1 MTGAAP
7 EGAGLGLA
15 LRLARR
21 ELRGG
26 LGSFRIFLACLMLGV
41 AAIAGVGSVSQALLT
56 GLRQDG
62 RSLLGGDLDLRLVHR
77 AASAEQHAWLEA
89 RAAVSEVAHMRTM
102 ARATGPD
109 ARRVLVELR
118 AVDAF
123 YPLYGAVGLMP
134 AGPLRQVLMFRDG
147 AWGAVVDAN
156 LLPRLEIARE
166 DFTPGIR
173 VRVGETV
180 YEIRAILA
188 REPDRATRIFTF
200 GPHFMVAK
208 ASLGDTGLVRPGSM
222 IHYHYRLR
230 LPGGGGVA
238 EFRRALNETFPE
250 AGWRIR
256 ESSQAAPGI
265 SRFIERLGLFLT
277 LVGLTALLVGGLGV
291 GNAVSSYL
299 EGRTPT
305 IATLKCLGASG
316 GLIFRVYLIQ
326 IMVMAVLGAAAGL
339 ALGAGAPYLVGA
351 ILSGQLGWRLAI
363 GLYPLPL
370 AGAAAFGLLTALAF
384 TLWPLAHARA
394 VPAASLFRDL
404 VAPARNG
411 WPGARTLLAIALA
424 AAALA
429 VLAVATAADRWF
441 GIYFVLGAIAA
452 LIAFR
457 LTALGIAA
465 LARRC
470 PRPRRPGLRLA
481 IANLHR
487 PGASTGSVVTSL
499 GLGLTVLVA
508 VVLIEG
514 NLSRQVQENL
524 PEKAP
529 GFYFI
534 DIQPGQVEEFDRIV
548 RQTPGTRELR
558 RVPMLRGRISAVNG
572 LPPDRIDIPPEIAWV
587 FHGDRGL
594 TWSRQAPPDT
604 KLSAGKWWPDDY
616 WGPPLVSLDAE
627 VGRAL
632 GLGPGDRLSLNILGR
647 EVEVEIANL
656 RVVDWRGLGINFVM
670 ILSPG
675 LLEHAPQIHIATVK
689 ADSATE
695 DALERAVTD
704 RFANVSSIR
713 VKEALAAVATLLKHI
728 ATAVRAAA
736 GVTLIAGVLVLAG
749 AVAAGHRRRV
759 YDSVVLKVLGAT
771 RADIA
776 RAFLIEYG
784 LLGLITAAVAAVI
797 GSAAAYLVLTAFM
810 ETPFAFLPWAVAST
824 TLLATA
830 ITLALGFA
838 GTWRALGQKAAPVLR
853 NE

>member
-1 MTGAAP
+1 MTGAGA
-7 EGAGLGLA
+7 EGGTLGLA
-15 LRLARR
+15 LRFARR

-26 LGSFRIFLACLMLGV
+26 LGGFRVFLGCLMLGV
-41 AAIAGVGSVSQALLT
+41 AAIAGVGSVSQAVLT

-77 AASAEQHAWLEA
+77 AASAEQRAWLEA
-89 RAAVSEVAHMRTM
+89 RAAVSEVAEMRTM
-102 ARATGPD
+102 ARATGRD
-109 ARRVLVELR
+109 TRRVLVELR
-118 AVDAF
+118 AVDAR
-123 YPLYGAVGLMP
+123 YPLYGEVGLMP
-134 AGPLRQVLMFRDG
+134 AGPLEDALGFRDG
-147 AWGAVVDAN
+147 AWGAAVDAG
-156 LLPRLEIARE
+156 LLPRLDIAPE
-166 DFTPGIR
+166 DFTPGVR
-173 VRVGETV
+173 VRIGAAL

-188 REPDRATRIFTF
+188 REPDRTTRIFAL
-200 GPHFMVAK
+200 GPHVLVAK

-222 IHYHYRLR
+222 IRYHYRLR
-230 LPGGGGVA
+230 LPEGGRVA
-238 EFRRALNETFPE
+238 ELRQALKETFPE

-256 ESSQAAPGI
+256 DASQAAPGVA
-265 SRFIERLGLFLT
+265 RFIERLGLFLA

-291 GNAVSSYL
+291 GNAVRSYL

-326 IMVMAVLGAAAGL
+326 IMAMAVVGVAAGL

-351 ILSGQLGWRLAI
+351 ILRGQLGWRVAI

-370 AGAAAFGLLTALAF
+370 ASAAAFGLLTALAF

-404 VAPARNG
+404 VAPARDG
-411 WPGARTLLAIALA
+411 WPPARTLLATALA
-424 AAALA
+424 ASALAALA
-429 VLAVATAADRWF
+429 VATVSDRWF

-452 LIAFR
+452 LIVFR

-470 PRPRRPGLRLA
+470 PRPRHPGLCLA
-481 IANLHR
+481 IANLYR
-487 PGASTGSVVTSL
+487 PGAPTGSVVTSL
-499 GLGLTVLVA
+499 GLGFTVLVA

-514 NLSRQVQENL
+514 NLARQVQENL
-524 PEKAP
+524 PEQAP

-548 RQTPGTRELR
+548 RETPGTRELR

-572 LPPDRIDIPPEIAWV
+572 LPPDRLDIPPEIAWV
-587 FHGDRGL
+587 FRGDRGL

-604 KLSAGKWWPDDY
+604 KLSAGTWWPEDY
-616 WGPPLVSLDAE
+616 RGPPLVSLDAE

-632 GLGPGDRLSLNILGR
+632 GLGPGDRLSINILGR
-647 EVEVEIANL
+647 DVEVEIANL
-656 RVVDWRGLGINFVM
+656 RVIDWLGLGINFVM

-675 LLEHAPQIHIATVK
+675 LLEQAPQIHIATVK
-689 ADSATE
+689 ADGAAG
-695 DALERAVTD
+695 DALERVIAD

-713 VKEALAAVATLLKHI
+713 VKEALAAVATLLGHI
-728 ATAVRAAA
+728 ATAVHAAA
-736 GVTLIAGVLVLAG
+736 GVTLVAGALVLAG
-749 AVAAGHRRRV
+749 AVAAGHHRRV
-759 YDSVVLKVLGAT
+759 YDSVILKVLGAT
-771 RADIA
+771 RADVA
-776 RAFLIEYG
+776 GAFLIEYG
-784 LLGLITAAVAAVI
+784 LLGLLTAAVAVVI
-797 GSAAAYLVLTAFM
+797 GSAAADLVLTAVM
-810 ETPFAFLPWAVAST
+810 ATPFAFLPWAVAGTALS
-824 TLLATA
+824 ATA
-830 ITLALGFA
+830 VTLALGFA